1 MKSLL
6 RGGAFMLLFLKMSCK
21 VPTDQKTEDDSIL
34 DLYKSVQ
41 IPRWL
46 LGLPGPDGKG
56 YRRPPFS
63 ALEPRS
69 PGGDNR
75 PFFADSPTSRRS
87 TLTEKIDQTL
97 QELGEILSKEE
108 DKIKR
113 VEGWKQRLF

>member
-21 VPTDQKTEDDSIL
+21 VPPDQKTEDDSIL

-75 PFFADSPTSRRS
+75 PFFADSPTSRMLTMLRS
-87 TLTEKIDQTL
+87 PVPSL
-97 QELGEILSKEE
+97 QELGEILSK
-108 DKIKR
+108 
-113 VEGWKQRLF
+113 